1 MRANSQNEIVING
14 VRYHIAIR
22 LDKHWSYIA
31 EWWIRSDSHKHGL
44 DQGGRTNSE
53 AEREATQQIHNAHLK
68 QEPWLY
74 AEIACA
80 DRHDGDPEMGME

>member
-22 LDKHWSYIA
+22 LERHWSYIA
-31 EWWIRSDSHKHGL
+31 DWWIRSDSHKYGF
-44 DQGGRTNSE
+44 DQRVRADSD
-53 AEREATQQIHNAHLK
+53 AEREATERIHNARLK

-74 AEIACA
+74 AEIARA
-80 DRHDGDPEMGME
+80 DRHDGEAEIGTE